1 MNTINK
7 LYVLYLYKENEK
19 LLKESKKILFE
30 YEKLNFDN
38 F

>member
-1 MNTINK
+1 MDTINK

-30 YEKLNFDN
+30 YKKLNFKN

>member
-1 MNTINK
+1 MDTINK

>member
-1 MNTINK
+1 MDTINK

-30 YEKLNFDN
+30 YEKLNFKN